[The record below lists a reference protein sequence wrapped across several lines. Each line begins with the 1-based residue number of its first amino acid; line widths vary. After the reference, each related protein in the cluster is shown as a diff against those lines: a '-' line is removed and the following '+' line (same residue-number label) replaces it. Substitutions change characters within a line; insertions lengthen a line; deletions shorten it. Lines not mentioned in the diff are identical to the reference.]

1 MTAVAAVRAA
11 PATAPGQVLALLR
24 REAGVERAGRELL
37 TTTVPLV
44 AAFVVLSGLA
54 FGPAPQALERT
65 AGGTVWL
72 AVLVAT
78 VPVARALVAAEL
90 TEDSWDLLRGLAR
103 PGVLFAAKVLA
114 GWAALVAV
122 WLLAYGLVVVLF
134 DVRPLPAALVAGPV
148 GTLALAALT
157 TAVGVLVA
165 SGARR
170 RGLVPALVLPAGLP
184 ALLAGAQLTTPGV
197 PALPWL
203 VLLVAYA
210 TVLGTA
216 SWAVFPALLE
226 E

>member
-1 MTAVAAVRAA
+1 MTGTAVLAV
-11 PATAPGQVLALLR
+11 LR

-37 TTTVPLV
+37 TTTVPLA
-44 AAFVVLSGLA
+44 AAFVVLAGLA

-78 VPVARALVAAEL
+78 VPVARALLSAEIA
-90 TEDSWDLLRGLAR
+90 EDAWDLLRGLTT
-103 PGVLFAAKVLA
+103 PGTLFAGKVLA
-114 GWAALVAV
+114 AWVALAV
-122 WLLAYGLVVVLF
+122 VWSVTLLLVVALF
-134 DVRPLPAALVAGPV
+134 DVRPPAAALWGGLA

-170 RGLVPALVLPAGLP
+170 RGLLPALVLPAGLP
-184 ALLAGAQLTTPGV
+184 ALLAGAQLTTRGV
-197 PALPWL
+197 PPLPWAIL
-203 VLLVAYA
+203 MGTYAGVLL
-210 TVLGTA
+210 TA
-216 SWAVFPALLE
+216 AWAVFPVLLE